1 MVKRKNKVSKVDSTL
16 SDVIELNDQAAE
28 VAEDESTHEN
38 EEEILQRRRGHDVER
53 NEEIPFTKRGTI
65 RKRGL
70 KGESRNV
77 CKNRKEFRKKGL
89 ENNTKTG
96 KMLRL
101 KNPCLLCYDETSV
114 QRR

>member
-1 MVKRKNKVSKVDSTL
+1 M
-16 SDVIELNDQAAE
+16 NDQAAE

-38 EEEILQRRRGHDVER
+38 EEEILVDHDVER
-53 NEEIPFTKRGTI
+53 NEEIPLTKRGTI
-65 RKRGL
+65 RRRGL

-101 KNPCLLCYDETSV
+101 KYPCLLWYDETSV
-114 QRR
+114 